1 MELLVATWT
10 VRFAFVAA
18 VAVLAIS
25 LSAGSVLVDAVL
37 RAAVAA
43 FVFTFAGRLL
53 IGFLETPDQ
62 RMHRLRNERAK
73 RDKSGGKPA
82 DKPKS
87 PDKAAVKT
95 AKPDKPAK
103 SDKTAK
109 SDKSDKPAATSVG
122 GERAA

>member
-1 MELLVATWT
+1 VELLVATWT
-10 VRFAFVAA
+10 VRFAFVTA

-82 DKPKS
+82 KS
-87 PDKAAVKT
+87 PDKAALKT

-103 SDKTAK
+103 PAKTA
-109 SDKSDKPAATSVG
+109 KSDKPAATSVG